1 MKRETRFKLAAF
13 DMDGTTLNSNH
24 EMTSNTIEA
33 INKFSERGVTIIFAT
48 GRMDNAVK
56 EHLNRINTEGLVIT
70 HNGGLIKNLK
80 SGEVLSRKVVP
91 SNIVEEIISF
101 SKVSETVLHINTD
114 NEVLISKNHSFSEK
128 YAEEL
133 KITLTMSSFEQV
145 ENVDPIS
152 LLLIDE
158 KEKLREYLDLMIQ
171 GFKNQFDYVFIPWT
185 ENTWMLQF
193 LAPNTSKGHAVIEL
207 SKLLGIDPKK
217 EVISFGDSYNDLEMI
232 SGTYF
237 GVAMSNACKELKDVA
252 KYVTKSNDLDGVAYV
267 LDKLEMNEQ
276 RFLCDL

>member
-1 MKRETRFKLAAF
+1 MRNKTRFKLAAF

-24 EMTSNTIEA
+24 EMSTNTIEA
-33 INKFSERGVTIIFAT
+33 INRFADRGVQVVFAT
-48 GRMDNAVK
+48 GRMDSAVR
-56 EHLNRINTEGLVIT
+56 EHLNPINTNGLAIT

-80 SGEVLSRKVVP
+80 SGEVLSRKVIP

-101 SKVSETVLHINTD
+101 SKLNQSVLHINTD
-114 NEVLISKNHSFSEK
+114 NEVLISKNHPLSEK
-128 YAEEL
+128 YADEL
-133 KITLTMSSFEQV
+133 KITLTTSSFDHSESI
-145 ENVDPIS
+145 EPIS

-158 KEKLREYLDLMIQ
+158 KEKLRNYLELMQ
-171 GFKNQFDYVFIPWT
+171 QAFKNQFDFVFIPWT
-185 ENTWMLQF
+185 EQVWMLQF
-193 LAPNTSKGHAVIEL
+193 LAANTSKGQAVLEL
-207 SKLLGIDPKK
+207 SNLLGIDPQK

-232 SGTYF
+232 ADTYF